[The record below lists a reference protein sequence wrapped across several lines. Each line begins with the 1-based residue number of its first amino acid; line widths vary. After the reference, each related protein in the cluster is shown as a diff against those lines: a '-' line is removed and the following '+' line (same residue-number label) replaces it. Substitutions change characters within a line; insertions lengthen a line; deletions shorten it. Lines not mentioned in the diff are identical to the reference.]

1 MVKGAYGVTLEL
13 RGGGDEGD
21 DDEGDAVKDE
31 RNARRESRYPP
42 ALSALVLGTDNP
54 ARARNRALRAGAS
67 GAKPGSPAAGE
78 RCSGDAFLGCGVS
91 LVGFPVTFVKTSAA
105 KVRLRGER
113 SISFRAQLGLG
124 EGTGG
129 NRSMYAE
136 VE

>member
-105 KVRLRGER
+105 KARLRGER
-113 SISFRAQLGLG
+113 SISFRAQ
-124 EGTGG
+124 
-129 NRSMYAE
+129 
-136 VE
+136 